1 MSLCVWQCPPPP
13 KHMIH
18 SLVVSCCDIH
28 GYMIHSIA
36 QYFIAIMKSFFIK
49 WTMIYILY
57 LLIYLIKLW
66 LCPFDLGY
74 RGCFQESVSHQD
86 HFVWGW
92 WPGTTIW
99 TCSSALPG
107 NIQHPHIADPCTTTP
122 AYRFWGILKILNEWI
137 SLVDISYKDFWF
149 KLFN

>member
-1 MSLCVWQCPPPP
+1 
-13 KHMIH
+13 MIH
-18 SLVVSCCDIH
+18 SLVSSSKMLWHSWLYDPFNSTVLHCHNEIIFHEMNYDIH
-28 GYMIHSIA
+28 FM
-36 QYFIAIMKSFFIK
+36 
-49 WTMIYILY
+49 
-57 LLIYLIKLW
+57 LIYLIKLW

-122 AYRFWGILKILNEWI
+122 AYRFWGILKFLNEWI